1 MTKPL
6 SSDSFCSN
14 SFFLPS
20 LSIIWWT
27 LDQNWMLNCL
37 PHLSISCH
45 AKDDSAAHALHDD
58 RVKDVFCLDR
68 LQKSNKM
75 GDRSCLHHAKQWV
88 FFFFFSDYH
97 YILWTRWSAF
107 TIRSGMLTLF
117 MRLGIRF
124 LTQTTSIWISE
135 VDIWNECTSLYM
147 LFALKVCWWFRVLKL
162 VHPFRNLFHSATIHN
177 PEERNN
183 PLMRNSTF
191 HSDCNAFSSKC
202 VKWIT
207 LNRPPLDSSKTKR
220 TGQCCAL
227 ACNPNSQIFDFHLYM
242 WIFQAFFFFCPV
254 FEPHC
259 KKIILSELNR
269 SRVTNW

>member
-1 MTKPL
+1 MPKMTALRTL
-6 SSDSFCSN
+6 SMMTEWKMFSVWTDYRSQTRWETGVASIMQN
-14 SFFLPS
+14 SE
-20 LSIIWWT
+20 
-27 LDQNWMLNCL
+27 
-37 PHLSISCH
+37 
-45 AKDDSAAHALHDD
+45 
-58 RVKDVFCLDR
+58 
-68 LQKSNKM
+68 
-75 GDRSCLHHAKQWV
+75 
-88 FFFFFSDYH
+88 FFFFFFQIIITSFEPVGQHLPFEAVCWHFSWDLESDFWH
-97 YILWTRWSAF
+97 KRRQFEFL
-107 TIRSGMLTLF
+107 RSTFGMNV
-117 MRLGIRF
+117 R
-124 LTQTTSIWISE
+124 
-135 VDIWNECTSLYM
+135 TSLYM

-191 HSDCNAFSSKC
+191 HSDCNALSSKC

-207 LNRPPLDSSKTKR
+207 LNCPPLDSSKTKR